1 MEKINT
7 YGLTVPEILLPA
19 ATTDLKAWAVIAC
32 DQHTQDREY
41 WKRCEATA
49 AGKPSTLHII
59 LPEVYLGDA
68 DKQERIAAIHSAM
81 EKYLKDGVFSTPKKC
96 FIYIER
102 TTSYGRVRKGL
113 VTALDLEAYEWEPD
127 SKALVRATEATIV
140 ERIPP
145 RMEIRRG
152 AALESPHIML
162 LANDGAKKLVEE
174 TGEIAKKRE
183 PAYSTELMENSGS
196 LKGWIVDGTD
206 ELKRIEETLETLKK
220 NGTGADGSSFLFAV
234 GDGNHSLAT
243 AKAVWNEF
251 KLKNGGTKGAD
262 GRISIPAGFE
272 NHNARYALVEIVN
285 IYDDGLTFE
294 PIHRVLF
301 NVDAELLAKTLCGKL
316 GGKAETCG
324 SKEELDKKVSSAKGN
339 IGLVT
344 QRNGSPSYTLIR
356 TDIADLVV
364 SKLQPAL
371 DEFLKAAQAAVS
383 GATSGQTTNA
393 SSADDGTATSG
404 TESSAQKPEI
414 DYIHGSDEVFR
425 LGTKE
430 NTVGILLPPIAKES
444 FFSTIAGNGPLP
456 RKSFSMGE
464 ASEKRFYF
472 ECRALF

>member
-1 MEKINT
+1 MEKINS
-7 YGLTVPEILLPA
+7 YGLKVPEILLPA
-19 ATTDLKAWAVIAC
+19 PKTDLNAWAVIAC

-59 LPEVYLGDA
+59 LPEVYLADA
-68 DKQERIAAIHSAM
+68 DKQKRIEAIHSAM
-81 EKYLKDGVFSTPKKC
+81 KSYLENGVFCEPKKC
-96 FIYIER
+96 LIYIER
-102 TTSYGRVRKGL
+102 TTSYGRTRKGL
-113 VTALDLEAYEWEPD
+113 VAALDLETYEWEPY

-152 AALESPHIML
+152 APLESPHIML
-162 LANDGAKKLVEE
+162 LANDKAKELVEK
-174 TGEIAKKRE
+174 TGEFAKEKE
-183 PAYSTELMENSGS
+183 PAYSTTLMENSGS
-196 LKGWIVDGTD
+196 IKGWIVDGEK
-206 ELKRIEETLETLKK
+206 ELQHIQAALETLKK

-251 KLKNGGTKGAD
+251 KLQNGGKKDAD

-301 NVDAELLAKTLCGKL
+301 NMKDTDADLLTETLCGKL
-316 GGKAETCG
+316 DGKAETCG
-324 SKEELDKKVSSAKGN
+324 SKEELNEKVSASKGF

-344 QRNGSPSYTLIR
+344 EKNGSPSYTLIR
-356 TDIADLVV
+356 TAITDLVV
-364 SKLQPAL
+364 SKLQPVL
-371 DEFLKAAQAAVS
+371 DDFLKTAQSAAA
-383 GATSGQTTNA
+383 
-393 SSADDGTATSG
+393 SG
-404 TESSAQKPEI
+404 TTSSAQKPEI
-414 DYIHGSDEVFR
+414 DYIHGSVEVFR
-425 LGTKE
+425 LGEKK
-430 NTVGILLPPIAKES
+430 NTIGILLPPIAKES

>member
-1 MEKINT
+1 MEKINS
-7 YGLTVPEILLPA
+7 YGLKVPEILLPA

-59 LPEVYLGDA
+59 LPEVYLADA
-68 DKQERIAAIHSAM
+68 DKQKRISNIHAAM
-81 EKYLKDGVFSTPKKC
+81 KNYLESGVFSAPKKC
-96 FIYIER
+96 LIYIER
-102 TTSYGRVRKGL
+102 TTAYGRTRKGL
-113 VTALDLEAYEWEPD
+113 VTALDLETYEWEPD

-162 LANDGAKKLVEE
+162 LANDSAKELVEKTGEDAKKK
-174 TGEIAKKRE
+174 A
-183 PAYSTELMENSGS
+183 PAYSTDLMENSGS
-196 LKGWIVDGTD
+196 IKGWIV
-206 ELKRIEETLETLKK
+206 ESETEIAHILSALDTLKK
-220 NGTGADGSSFLFAV
+220 NGTSADGSSFLFAV

-243 AKAVWNEF
+243 AKAVWDEF
-251 KLKNGGTKGAD
+251 KLKNGGVKGAD
-262 GRISIPAGFE
+262 GKVSIPKGLE

-301 NVDAELLAKTLCGKL
+301 NTDEAQLTETICKKL
-316 GGKAETCG
+316 GGKAEACATE
-324 SKEELDKKVSSAKGN
+324 KELNDKVSASKGF
-339 IGLVT
+339 IGIVA
-344 QRNGSPSYTLIR
+344 QKDGKPAYTLIR
-356 TDIADLVV
+356 TDITDLVV

-371 DEFLKAAQAAVS
+371 DEFLKAAQNNNSANSAA
-383 GATSGQTTNA
+383 T
-393 SSADDGTATSG
+393 
-404 TESSAQKPEI
+404 SAQKPEI
-414 DYIHGSDEVFR
+414 DYIHGADEVFR
-425 LGTKE
+425 LGKKE
-430 NTVGILLPPIAKES
+430 NTAGILLPPIAKES

>member
-81 EKYLKDGVFSTPKKC
+81 EKYLKDGVFSAAKKC

-152 AALESPHIML
+152 APLESPHIML
-162 LANDGAKKLVEE
+162 LANDKAKELVEK
-174 TGEIAKKRE
+174 TGEDAKKRE
-183 PAYSTELMENSGS
+183 PAYSTPLMENSGS
-196 LKGWIVDGTD
+196 LKGWIVDG
-206 ELKRIEETLETLKK
+206 EKEMEHILAALETLKK
-220 NGTGADGSSFLFAV
+220 DGTGADGSSFLFAV

-251 KLKNGGTKGAD
+251 KLKNGGVKGAD
-262 GRISIPAGFE
+262 GRISIPAGLE

-301 NVDAELLAKTLCGKL
+301 NMKDSDADSLIETLCAKL

-324 SKEELDKKVSSAKGN
+324 SKDELNSKVSASKGFVG
-339 IGLVT
+339 IVT
-344 QRNGSPSYTLIR
+344 EKNGSPVYTLIR
-356 TDIADLVV
+356 TDITDLVV
-364 SKLQPAL
+364 SKLQPVL
-371 DEFLKAAQAAVS
+371 DEFLKAAQASAAS
-383 GATSGQTTNA
+383 A
-393 SSADDGTATSG
+393 SS
-404 TESSAQKPEI
+404 QKPEI

-425 LGTKE
+425 LGEKQ
-430 NTVGILLPPIAKES
+430 NSIGILLPPIAKES

>member
-68 DKQERIAAIHSAM
+68 DKQERIKSIHSAM
-81 EKYLKDGVFSTPKKC
+81 ENYLKDDVFSAAKKC

-162 LANDGAKKLVEE
+162 LANDKAKKLVEQ
-174 TGEIAKKRE
+174 TGELAKKN
-183 PAYSTELMENSGS
+183 PATYSTDLMENSGS
-196 LKGWIVDGTD
+196 IKGWIVDS
-206 ELKRIEETLETLKK
+206 EEEMNHVQAALETLKK
-220 NGTGADGSSFLFAV
+220 DGTGADGSSFLFAV

-251 KLKNGGTKGAD
+251 KLKNGGIKGTD

-301 NVDAELLAKTLCGKL
+301 NMKDTDADLLTQTLCKKL
-316 GGKAETCG
+316 GGTAEVCG
-324 SKEELDKKVSSAKGN
+324 SKKELNDKVSASKGF
-339 IGLVT
+339 IGIVT
-344 QRNGSPSYTLIR
+344 QKSGSPVYTLIR
-356 TDIADLVV
+356 TDITDLVV

-371 DEFLKAAQAAVS
+371 DEFLKAAQDSAANGGNTAGS
-383 GATSGQTTNA
+383 GASKDA
-393 SSADDGTATSG
+393 ATS
-404 TESSAQKPEI
+404 TAQKPEI

-425 LGTKE
+425 LGEKQ
-430 NTVGILLPPIAKES
+430 NSIGILLPPIAKES

>member
-1 MEKINT
+1 MEKLNS
-7 YGLTVPEILLPA
+7 YGLKVPEILLPA
-19 ATTDLKAWAVIAC
+19 DNTDLKAWAVIAC
-32 DQHTQDREY
+32 DQYTQDREY
-41 WKRCEATA
+41 WRRCEKTA
-49 AGKPSTLHII
+49 ENKPSTLHII

-68 DKQERIAAIHSAM
+68 DKQERIEKIHASM
-81 EKYLKDGVFSTPKKC
+81 KEYIESNVFSEPKKC
-96 FIYIER
+96 LIYIER
-102 TTSYGRVRKGL
+102 TTAYKRIRKGL

-152 AALESPHIML
+152 APLESPHIML
-162 LANDGAKKLVEE
+162 LANDSAKELVEK
-174 TGEIAKKRE
+174 TGETVKAKA
-183 PAYSTELMENSGS
+183 PTYSTDLMENSGS
-196 LKGWIVDGTD
+196 IMGWAVDN
-206 ELKRIEETLETLKK
+206 EEEIAHVQAALETLKK
-220 NGTGADGSSFLFAV
+220 DGTSADGSTFLFAV

-251 KLKNGGTKGAD
+251 KLKNGGKKDENGK
-262 GRISIPAGFE
+262 ISIPAGFE
-272 NHNARYALVEIVN
+272 NHNARFALVEIVN

-301 NVDAELLAKTLCGKL
+301 NTDAELLTKTICQKLEGTAELC
-316 GGKAETCG
+316 ETE
-324 SKEELDKKVSSAKGN
+324 KELNDKVSASKGF
-339 IGLVT
+339 IGIVT
-344 QRNGSPSYTLIR
+344 QKANKPVYTLIR
-356 TDIADLVV
+356 TDITDLMV
-364 SKLQPAL
+364 SKLQPVL
-371 DEFLKAAQAAVS
+371 DDFLKTSQDSAINGGNSVNSVNSANCAA
-383 GATSGQTTNA
+383 T
-393 SSADDGTATSG
+393 
-404 TESSAQKPEI
+404 SAQKPEI

-425 LGTKE
+425 LGKKE

>member
-1 MEKINT
+1 MEKINS
-7 YGLTVPEILLPA
+7 YGLKVPVILLPA

-59 LPEVYLGDA
+59 LPEVYLADA
-68 DKQERIAAIHSAM
+68 DKQERISNIHAAM
-81 EKYLKDGVFSTPKKC
+81 KNYLESGVFSAPKKC
-96 FIYIER
+96 LIYIER
-102 TTSYGRVRKGL
+102 TTAYGRTRKGL

-162 LANDGAKKLVEE
+162 LANDSAKELVEKTGEDAKKN
-174 TGEIAKKRE
+174 A
-183 PAYSTELMENSGS
+183 PAYNTDLMENSGS
-196 LKGWIVDGTD
+196 IKGWIV
-206 ELKRIEETLETLKK
+206 ESETEIAHILSALDTLKK
-220 NGTGADGSSFLFAV
+220 NGTSADCSSFLFAV

-243 AKAVWNEF
+243 AKAVWDEF
-251 KLKNGGTKGAD
+251 KLKNGGVKGAD
-262 GRISIPAGFE
+262 GKVSIPKGLE

-301 NVDAELLAKTLCGKL
+301 NMKDTDAALLTETLCNKL
-316 GGKAETCG
+316 GGKAETCS
-324 SKEELDKKVSSAKGN
+324 SKEELNDKVSASKGF
-339 IGLVT
+339 IGIVT
-344 QRNGSPSYTLIR
+344 EKNSSPSYTLIR
-356 TDIADLVV
+356 TDITDLVV
-364 SKLQPAL
+364 SKLQPVL
-371 DEFLKAAQAAVS
+371 DDFLKNARSAAKD
-383 GATSGQTTNA
+383 A
-393 SSADDGTATSG
+393 SS
-404 TESSAQKPEI
+404 ERIPEI
-414 DYIHGSDEVFR
+414 DYIHGADEVFR
-425 LGTKE
+425 LGESK
-430 NTVGILLPPIAKES
+430 NSIGLLLPPIAKES